1 MDNLESVSSLLAERK
16 GLYNKLLQCSRAQLG
31 LFDRLRSEEE
41 LPAEFLEL
49 QNQWEST
56 SSDINKIQKKL
67 EETAREKD
75 IQDSELVEIMQECIE
90 NMSLLQ
96 QKLTTYKESLG
107 GDFQNIRDQRTLMNA
122 YYGGARKTPISFY
135 FDEKN

>member
-1 MDNLESVSSLLAERK
+1 MDNLESVTSLLAKRK
-16 GLYNKLLQCSRAQLG
+16 SLYGKLLQCSRAQLG
-31 LFDRLRSEEE
+31 LFDRLRNEEE

-49 QNQWEST
+49 QDQWEST
-56 SSDINKIQKKL
+56 SSDINEIQKKL
-67 EETAREKD
+67 DEMAPEMG

-122 YYGGARKTPISFY
+122 YYGGARKTPVSFY

>member
-16 GLYNKLLQCSRAQLG
+16 SLYGKLLQCSRAQLG

-41 LPAEFLEL
+41 LPVEFLEL
-49 QNQWEST
+49 QDQWEST
-56 SSDINKIQKKL
+56 ASGINVIQKKL
-67 EETAREKD
+67 EETAPEKGT
-75 IQDSELVEIMQECIE
+75 QDSELVEIMQKCIE

-107 GDFQNIRDQRTLMNA
+107 DDFQNIRDQRTLMNA
-122 YYGGARKTPISFY
+122 YYGITRKTPISFY

>member
-16 GLYNKLLQCSRAQLG
+16 SLYGKLLQCSRAQLG

-41 LPAEFLEL
+41 LPVEFLEL
-49 QNQWEST
+49 QDQWEST
-56 SSDINKIQKKL
+56 SSDINKIQEKL
-67 EETAREKD
+67 EEAAPEKG

-107 GDFQNIRDQRTLMNA
+107 DDFQNIRDQRTLMNA
-122 YYGGARKTPISFY
+122 YYGITRKTPISFY